1 MSEDIFNDQDEPN
14 LVLPET
20 ENPLLPDISAYEPR
34 DLLDSN
40 ELESYEDISQEYY
53 DPSVPTAEI
62 LPPKG
67 GNHALTMEDRQFEE
81 MFGAEEPQQDAFPE
95 IPPEED
101 IEATQVEEQQK
112 KGRPKHKKGE
122 GLFGIPNILVT
133 LVWAALTLLIGVTLG
148 RMIWICAA
156 DVLAFGKEDRP
167 VTITI
172 YENDDI
178 DAITDKLYNAH
189 LIRYPG
195 LFRLYASFA
204 VDDGEIKPGI
214 WDLNAKYDYHALVRM
229 MTPSSSREV
238 VTVLIPEG
246 FSCRQ
251 IFTTLEENKV
261 CTVDAISE
269 YAANGELDDFWFM
282 EFIERGD
289 KYCLEGFLFPDTYE
303 FYKNDSPRNV
313 LEKMLYNF
321 DNRFTEEMFWQ
332 IDQLNGKMSDTMRYN
347 GRNDDY
353 IKAHLLSP
361 KDLITVA
368 SMVEKETSSAEEGHT
383 IASVIYN
390 RLYDWGSTPAYL
402 NIDATVIYAL
412 DGKTNL
418 VAEDLRVD
426 SPYNTYINVGL
437 TPGPIC
443 NPGLAS
449 IKAALEPENTD
460 YYYYILDPETG
471 VHKFSRTEEEH
482 EAFRESLRG

>member
-1 MSEDIFNDQDEPN
+1 MNEDFFPDQEEPVS
-14 LVLPET
+14 LDQELT
-20 ENPLLPDISAYEPR
+20 EGPVEPDISAYEPH
-34 DLLDSN
+34 DLMDAD
-40 ELESYEDISQEYY
+40 EEEPPQEMP
-53 DPSVPTAEI
+53 DPSIPTAEI

-67 GNHALTMEDRQFEE
+67 GNRSLTMEDRAFEE
-81 MFGAEEPQQDAFPE
+81 MFGKEEEPQEEYPLFSQEETAE
-95 IPPEED
+95 APEE
-101 IEATQVEEQQK
+101 TEQR

-167 VTITI
+167 VTVTI

-178 DAITDKLYNAH
+178 NAITDKLYNAR

-195 LFRLYASFA
+195 LFKLYAKFA

-214 WDLNAKYDYHALVRM
+214 WDLNAKYDYHALVKM

-261 CTVDAISE
+261 CTVDAISD
-269 YAANGELDDFWFM
+269 YAANGELDDFWFL
-282 EFIERGD
+282 EGVERGD

-313 LEKMLYNF
+313 LEKMLLNF
-321 DNRFTEEMFWQ
+321 EYRFEEEYSWK
-332 IDQLNGKMSDTMRYN
+332 IDQLNGHLADVMRAN
-347 GRNDDY
+347 GKGDDY
-353 IKAHLLSP
+353 INSHLLSLR
-361 KDLITVA
+361 DVITVA

-390 RLYDWGSTPAYL
+390 RLYDWGSIPAFL

-418 VAEDLRVD
+418 TTEDLRVD
-426 SPYNTYINVGL
+426 SPYNTYVTVGL

-443 NPGLAS
+443 NPGLNS
-449 IKAALEPENTD
+449 IKAALEPEDTD
-460 YYYYILDPETG
+460 YYYYILNPETG
-471 VHKFSRTEEEH
+471 NHKFSRTEEEH
-482 EAFRESLRG
+482 EAFRASLRG